1 MGDHKDLKPG
11 EALAHFYEYKKITKE
26 TPKEVQDYVGG
37 AGKEVYRLR
46 ERPLTITGFELYLR
60 AKGVIADLKRY
71 LSNFEGRYA
80 DYVDEF
86 RIIKMECDQDQIEG
100 GLLKLYDPGI
110 TARLQGLTDKT
121 ETKISGA
128 LNIPELPDIGN
139 RK

>member
-1 MGDHKDLKPG
+1 MSHKKLEPGD
-11 EALAHFYEYKKITKE
+11 ALRYFYLYKKLTKE

-37 AGKEVYRLR
+37 AGKEVYRKK

-60 AKGVIADLKRY
+60 SNGVIADLKRY
-71 LSNFEGRYA
+71 LSNFEGAYN

-121 ETKISGA
+121 STEITGT
-128 LNIPELPDIGN
+128 LNVPSLPDIGK
-139 RK
+139 R